1 MSGTH
6 HAAHLTAVV
15 VDDGVDFSDEVV
27 GREAQPVSRR
37 LSARGSRFSPI
48 VSHDAVT
55 VLKRWSQCLR
65 SNMIIFPLYR
75 PDKQEHRYADKED
88 DN

>member
-15 VDDGVDFSDEVV
+15 VDEGVDFSDEVV

-48 VSHDAVT
+48 VSHDAGTRAETMEPMPAFQHEYLPAISARQAGASV
-55 VLKRWSQCLR
+55 R
-65 SNMIIFPLYR
+65 
-75 PDKQEHRYADKED
+75 
-88 DN
+88 